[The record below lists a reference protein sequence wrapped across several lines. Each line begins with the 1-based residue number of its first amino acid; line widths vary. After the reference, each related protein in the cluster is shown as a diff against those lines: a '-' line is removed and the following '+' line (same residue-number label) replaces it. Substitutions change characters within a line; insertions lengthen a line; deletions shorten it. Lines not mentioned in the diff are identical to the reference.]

1 VLAFA
6 RLGRAYHASLRPAS
20 TGARRSIVACWA
32 LLLVLSPSHRASATS
47 FSDRLGGTA
56 KTQPIGVALSRAI
69 VRSLPLTSA
78 SAGIAR
84 SWDDTLGTFTI
95 DKYLFGQVFLE
106 RPETIGR
113 GNWSFLTSYQW
124 VHLDSLDGR
133 SLDELRDVRPP
144 ICGPTPCRL
153 TPYTIPAYHIDL
165 TTNEISMGA
174 TYGVTDAMELNV
186 TLPLLVSDL
195 GTRIAI
201 HDLGTPGA
209 FLDVG
214 SRDRATGVGDLVLR
228 AKYQLLA
235 RGPLLLAVGLG
246 LGIPTG
252 DEDNFQGTGSVQ
264 VSPMLYASTDRLGE
278 HLGFVLRPYFNAGS
292 DLDAD
297 DVARS
302 EVRWG
307 LGLDLRR
314 GARFTAAVA
323 FLARHVLEAFG
334 PSGALDVFRCTGSQM
349 RCLQPNP
356 PQGVSPLLGIG
367 GGRRDLYDL
376 TLGFRAA
383 FLGRRLIATASCLVP
398 LNGQGIRPAVIP
410 LVGIEIPFV
419 KAPPAV
425 L

>member
-1 VLAFA
+1 LPAVARGRGRPCQGRARSAVRGAATRQGATAPRWRSSTVRSAPLLAPQRAAYLRAVLAFA

-32 LLLVLSPSHRASATS
+32 LLLALPPSHRASATS

-56 KTQPIGVALSRAI
+56 KTQPIGAALSRAI

-78 SAGIAR
+78 SAGTAR

-113 GNWSFLTSYQW
+113 GNWSLLTSYEW

-133 SLDELRDVRPP
+133 NLDELSDVRPP

-153 TPYTIPAYHIDL
+153 TPYTSPAYHLDL
-165 TTNEISMGA
+165 TTNEISIGS
-174 TYGVTDAMELNV
+174 THSVTDVLELNV

-195 GTRIAI
+195 STQIGIR
-201 HDLGTPGA
+201 DLGKKAA
-209 FLDVG
+209 FVA
-214 SRDRATGVGDLVLR
+214 SRDEATGVGDLVLR

-246 LGIPTG
+246 LGLPTG
-252 DEDNFQGTGSVQ
+252 DENNLQGTGTVQ

-278 HLGFVLRPYFNAGS
+278 HLGFVLRPYLNAGS
-292 DLDAD
+292 DLDAE

-314 GARFTAAVA
+314 GSRFTAAVA
-323 FLARHVLEAFG
+323 VLGRHVLEAFG
-334 PSGALDVFRCTGSQM
+334 PSGALDVFRCTG
-349 RCLQPNP
+349 
-356 PQGVSPLLGIG
+356 
-367 GGRRDLYDL
+367 
-376 TLGFRAA
+376 
-383 FLGRRLIATASCLVP
+383 
-398 LNGQGIRPAVIP
+398 
-410 LVGIEIPFV
+410 
-419 KAPPAV
+419 
-425 L
+425 